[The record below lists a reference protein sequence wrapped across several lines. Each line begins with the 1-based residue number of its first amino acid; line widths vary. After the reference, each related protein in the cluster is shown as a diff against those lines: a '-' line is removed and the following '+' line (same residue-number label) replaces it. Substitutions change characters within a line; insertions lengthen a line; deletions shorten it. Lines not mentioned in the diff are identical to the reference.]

1 MKILHLDSTHPYLSN
16 ELNKLGFDN
25 FFDFKSSKKEIE
37 NKLFIYHG
45 IIIRS
50 RIPIDKVLI
59 DKATNLKFIARVGS
73 GIENIDIKHA
83 KKNNIKIISSPEGN
97 SNAVGE
103 HALGMLLS
111 LINNISYSHNEIIN
125 GKWSREANRGYEL
138 KNKTVGLIGY
148 GHTGKSFAKKLSG
161 FDVSTIFFDL
171 KSNLKNEFASEV
183 TLKEIKETADV
194 ISIHSSLTKES
205 YEILNTK
212 FINECKK
219 WIKEYYGENPETSD
233 SYGRIVTSKHFNRL
247 KAHLDDAKSK
257 HATINSGA
265 NSNEDVKYI
274 APTIVSDLGN
284 DALLLEDEIFG
295 PILPIVTYKTVN
307 EAIAYINTKERP
319 LALYIYS
326 KSKKNTKQFLNN
338 TKAGGTCINNNII
351 HYANHNL
358 PFGGVNNSGIG
369 KSHGYHGFKAFSNE
383 RAVVKQHTFGI
394 SELLFPPYTGFKE
407 KLARLTVKWF

>member
-37 NKLFIYHG
+37 NKIFIYDG

-50 RIPIDKVLI
+50 RIPIDKILM

-73 GIENIDIKHA
+73 GIENIDIKYA

-171 KSNLKNEFASEV
+171 KSNLKNEFATEV

-219 WIKEYYGENPETSD
+219 PFWLINTSRGNCVKIKDLIKGIKEKKVLGAALDVLEFEKKSFEKLLETSM
-233 SYGRIVTSKHFNRL
+233 SN
-247 KAHLDDAKSK
+247 DDFSFL
-257 HATINSGA
+257 INS
-265 NSNEDVKYI
+265 KKIILTPHI
-274 APTIVSDLGN
+274 AGWTHESK
-284 DALLLEDEIFG
+284 LLLVKI
-295 PILPIVTYKTVN
+295 ILDKIK
-307 EAIAYINTKERP
+307 K
-319 LALYIYS
+319 LFAL
-326 KSKKNTKQFLNN
+326 
-338 TKAGGTCINNNII
+338 
-351 HYANHNL
+351 
-358 PFGGVNNSGIG
+358 
-369 KSHGYHGFKAFSNE
+369 
-383 RAVVKQHTFGI
+383 
-394 SELLFPPYTGFKE
+394 
-407 KLARLTVKWF
+407 

>member
-25 FFDFKSSKKEIE
+25 FFDFESSKKEIE
-37 NKLFIYHG
+37 NKLFIYDG

-171 KSNLKNEFASEV
+171 KSNLKNEFATEV

-219 WIKEYYGENPETSD
+219 PFWLINTSRGNCVKIKDLIKGIKEKKVLGAALDVLEFEKKSFEKLLETSL
-233 SYGRIVTSKHFNRL
+233 SN
-247 KAHLDDAKSK
+247 DDFSFL
-257 HATINSGA
+257 INS
-265 NSNEDVKYI
+265 KKIILTPHI
-274 APTIVSDLGN
+274 AGWTHESK
-284 DALLLEDEIFG
+284 LLLVKI
-295 PILPIVTYKTVN
+295 ILDKIK
-307 EAIAYINTKERP
+307 K
-319 LALYIYS
+319 LFAL
-326 KSKKNTKQFLNN
+326 
-338 TKAGGTCINNNII
+338 
-351 HYANHNL
+351 
-358 PFGGVNNSGIG
+358 
-369 KSHGYHGFKAFSNE
+369 
-383 RAVVKQHTFGI
+383 
-394 SELLFPPYTGFKE
+394 
-407 KLARLTVKWF
+407 

>member
-37 NKLFIYHG
+37 NKLFIYDG

-73 GIENIDIKHA
+73 GIENIDIKYA

-111 LINNISYSHNEIIN
+111 LINNISFSHNEIIN

-219 WIKEYYGENPETSD
+219 PFWLINTSRGNCVKIKDLIKGIKEKKVLGAALDVLEFEKKSFEKLLETSM
-233 SYGRIVTSKHFNRL
+233 SN
-247 KAHLDDAKSK
+247 DDFSFL
-257 HATINSGA
+257 INS
-265 NSNEDVKYI
+265 KKIILTPHI
-274 APTIVSDLGN
+274 AGWTHESK
-284 DALLLEDEIFG
+284 LLLVKI
-295 PILPIVTYKTVN
+295 ILDKIK
-307 EAIAYINTKERP
+307 K
-319 LALYIYS
+319 LFAL
-326 KSKKNTKQFLNN
+326 
-338 TKAGGTCINNNII
+338 
-351 HYANHNL
+351 
-358 PFGGVNNSGIG
+358 
-369 KSHGYHGFKAFSNE
+369 
-383 RAVVKQHTFGI
+383 
-394 SELLFPPYTGFKE
+394 
-407 KLARLTVKWF
+407 

>member
-37 NKLFIYHG
+37 NKLFIYDG

-219 WIKEYYGENPETSD
+219 PFWLINTSRGNCVKIKDLIKGIKEKKVLGAALDVLEFEKKSFEKLLETSM
-233 SYGRIVTSKHFNRL
+233 YN
-247 KAHLDDAKSK
+247 DDFSFL
-257 HATINSGA
+257 INS
-265 NSNEDVKYI
+265 KKIILTPHI
-274 APTIVSDLGN
+274 AGWTHESK
-284 DALLLEDEIFG
+284 LLLVKI
-295 PILPIVTYKTVN
+295 ILVKIK
-307 EAIAYINTKERP
+307 K
-319 LALYIYS
+319 LFAL
-326 KSKKNTKQFLNN
+326 
-338 TKAGGTCINNNII
+338 
-351 HYANHNL
+351 
-358 PFGGVNNSGIG
+358 
-369 KSHGYHGFKAFSNE
+369 
-383 RAVVKQHTFGI
+383 
-394 SELLFPPYTGFKE
+394 
-407 KLARLTVKWF
+407 

>member
-1 MKILHLDSTHPYLSN
+1 MKILHLDNTHPYLSN

-37 NKLFIYHG
+37 NKLFIYDG

-219 WIKEYYGENPETSD
+219 PFWLINTSRGNCVKIKDLIKGIKEKKVLGAALDVLEFEKKSFEKLLETSM
-233 SYGRIVTSKHFNRL
+233 SN
-247 KAHLDDAKSK
+247 DDFSFL
-257 HATINSGA
+257 INS
-265 NSNEDVKYI
+265 KKIILTPHI
-274 APTIVSDLGN
+274 AGWTHESK
-284 DALLLEDEIFG
+284 LLLVKI
-295 PILPIVTYKTVN
+295 ILVKIK
-307 EAIAYINTKERP
+307 K
-319 LALYIYS
+319 LFAL
-326 KSKKNTKQFLNN
+326 
-338 TKAGGTCINNNII
+338 
-351 HYANHNL
+351 
-358 PFGGVNNSGIG
+358 
-369 KSHGYHGFKAFSNE
+369 
-383 RAVVKQHTFGI
+383 
-394 SELLFPPYTGFKE
+394 
-407 KLARLTVKWF
+407 

>member
-37 NKLFIYHG
+37 NKLFIYDG

-73 GIENIDIKHA
+73 GIENIDIKYA

-171 KSNLKNEFASEV
+171 KSNLNNEFASEV

-219 WIKEYYGENPETSD
+219 PFWLINTSRGNCVKIKDLIKGIKEKKVLGAALDVLEFEKKSFEKLLETSM
-233 SYGRIVTSKHFNRL
+233 SN
-247 KAHLDDAKSK
+247 DDFSFL
-257 HATINSGA
+257 INSKKIILTPHIAGWTHE
-265 NSNEDVKYI
+265 SKVLLVKI
-274 APTIVSDLGN
+274 ILDKIKKLF
-284 DALLLEDEIFG
+284 AL
-295 PILPIVTYKTVN
+295 
-307 EAIAYINTKERP
+307 
-319 LALYIYS
+319 
-326 KSKKNTKQFLNN
+326 
-338 TKAGGTCINNNII
+338 
-351 HYANHNL
+351 
-358 PFGGVNNSGIG
+358 
-369 KSHGYHGFKAFSNE
+369 
-383 RAVVKQHTFGI
+383 
-394 SELLFPPYTGFKE
+394 
-407 KLARLTVKWF
+407 

>member
-37 NKLFIYHG
+37 NKLFIYDG

-219 WIKEYYGENPETSD
+219 PFWLINTSRGNCVKIKDLIKGIKEKKVLGAALDVLEFEKKSFEKLLETSI
-233 SYGRIVTSKHFNRL
+233 SN
-247 KAHLDDAKSK
+247 DDFSFL
-257 HATINSGA
+257 INSKKIILTPHVAGWTHE
-265 NSNEDVKYI
+265 SK
-274 APTIVSDLGN
+274 
-284 DALLLEDEIFG
+284 LLLVKI
-295 PILPIVTYKTVN
+295 ILDKIK
-307 EAIAYINTKERP
+307 K
-319 LALYIYS
+319 LFAL
-326 KSKKNTKQFLNN
+326 
-338 TKAGGTCINNNII
+338 
-351 HYANHNL
+351 
-358 PFGGVNNSGIG
+358 
-369 KSHGYHGFKAFSNE
+369 
-383 RAVVKQHTFGI
+383 
-394 SELLFPPYTGFKE
+394 
-407 KLARLTVKWF
+407 

>member
-37 NKLFIYHG
+37 NKLFIYDG

-171 KSNLKNEFASEV
+171 KSNLKNEFATEV

-219 WIKEYYGENPETSD
+219 PFWLINTSRGNCVKIKDLIKGIKEKKVLGAALDVLEFEKKSFEKLLETSM
-233 SYGRIVTSKHFNRL
+233 SN
-247 KAHLDDAKSK
+247 DDFSFL
-257 HATINSGA
+257 INS
-265 NSNEDVKYI
+265 KKIILTPHI
-274 APTIVSDLGN
+274 AGWTHESK
-284 DALLLEDEIFG
+284 LLLVKI
-295 PILPIVTYKTVN
+295 ILVKIK
-307 EAIAYINTKERP
+307 K
-319 LALYIYS
+319 LFAL
-326 KSKKNTKQFLNN
+326 
-338 TKAGGTCINNNII
+338 
-351 HYANHNL
+351 
-358 PFGGVNNSGIG
+358 
-369 KSHGYHGFKAFSNE
+369 
-383 RAVVKQHTFGI
+383 
-394 SELLFPPYTGFKE
+394 
-407 KLARLTVKWF
+407 

>member
-37 NKLFIYHG
+37 NKLFIYDG

-111 LINNISYSHNEIIN
+111 LINNISFSHNEIIN

-219 WIKEYYGENPETSD
+219 PFWLINTSRGNCVKIKDLIKGIKEKKVLGAALDVLEFEKKSFEKLLETSM
-233 SYGRIVTSKHFNRL
+233 SN
-247 KAHLDDAKSK
+247 DDFSFL
-257 HATINSGA
+257 INS
-265 NSNEDVKYI
+265 KKIILTPHI
-274 APTIVSDLGN
+274 AGWTHESK
-284 DALLLEDEIFG
+284 LLLVKI
-295 PILPIVTYKTVN
+295 ILDKIK
-307 EAIAYINTKERP
+307 K
-319 LALYIYS
+319 LFAL
-326 KSKKNTKQFLNN
+326 
-338 TKAGGTCINNNII
+338 
-351 HYANHNL
+351 
-358 PFGGVNNSGIG
+358 
-369 KSHGYHGFKAFSNE
+369 
-383 RAVVKQHTFGI
+383 
-394 SELLFPPYTGFKE
+394 
-407 KLARLTVKWF
+407 

>member
-37 NKLFIYHG
+37 NKLFIYDG

-219 WIKEYYGENPETSD
+219 PFWLINTSRGNCVKIKDLIKGIKEKKVLGAALDVLEFEKKSFEKLLETSM
-233 SYGRIVTSKHFNRL
+233 SN
-247 KAHLDDAKSK
+247 DDFSFL
-257 HATINSGA
+257 INS
-265 NSNEDVKYI
+265 KKIILTPHI
-274 APTIVSDLGN
+274 AGWTHESK
-284 DALLLEDEIFG
+284 LLLVKI
-295 PILPIVTYKTVN
+295 ILDKIK
-307 EAIAYINTKERP
+307 K
-319 LALYIYS
+319 LFAL
-326 KSKKNTKQFLNN
+326 
-338 TKAGGTCINNNII
+338 
-351 HYANHNL
+351 
-358 PFGGVNNSGIG
+358 
-369 KSHGYHGFKAFSNE
+369 
-383 RAVVKQHTFGI
+383 
-394 SELLFPPYTGFKE
+394 
-407 KLARLTVKWF
+407 

>member
-1 MKILHLDSTHPYLSN
+1 MKILHLDSTHSYLYQN
-16 ELNKLGFDN
+16 LEKLGFTN
-25 FFDFKSSKKEIE
+25 KFDFESSKDQIE
-37 NKLFIYHG
+37 NKISSYHG

-50 RIPIDKVLI
+50 RIPIDKSLI
-59 DKATNLKFIARVGS
+59 NKATNLKFIARVGS

-83 KKNNIKIISSPEGN
+83 KKNNIKIISSPEAN

-148 GHTGKSFAKKLSG
+148 GYTGKSFAKKLSG

-219 WIKEYYGENPETSD
+219 PFWLINTSRGNCVKIKDLIKGIKEKKVLGAALDVLEFEKKSFEKLLETS
-233 SYGRIVTSKHFNRL
+233 TSN
-247 KAHLDDAKSK
+247 DDFSFL
-257 HATINSGA
+257 INSKKIILTPHIAGWTHESKL
-265 NSNEDVKYI
+265 NLVKI
-274 APTIVSDLGN
+274 ILDKIKKLF
-284 DALLLEDEIFG
+284 AL
-295 PILPIVTYKTVN
+295 
-307 EAIAYINTKERP
+307 
-319 LALYIYS
+319 
-326 KSKKNTKQFLNN
+326 
-338 TKAGGTCINNNII
+338 
-351 HYANHNL
+351 
-358 PFGGVNNSGIG
+358 
-369 KSHGYHGFKAFSNE
+369 
-383 RAVVKQHTFGI
+383 
-394 SELLFPPYTGFKE
+394 
-407 KLARLTVKWF
+407 

>member
-37 NKLFIYHG
+37 NKIFIYDG

-50 RIPIDKVLI
+50 RIPIDKILM

-73 GIENIDIKHA
+73 GIENIDIKYA

-171 KSNLKNEFASEV
+171 KSNLKNEFATEV

-219 WIKEYYGENPETSD
+219 PFWLINTSRGNCVKIKDLIKGIKEKKVLGAALDVLEFEKKSFEKLLETSL
-233 SYGRIVTSKHFNRL
+233 SN
-247 KAHLDDAKSK
+247 DDFSFL
-257 HATINSGA
+257 INS
-265 NSNEDVKYI
+265 KKIILTPHI
-274 APTIVSDLGN
+274 AGWTHESK
-284 DALLLEDEIFG
+284 LLLVKI
-295 PILPIVTYKTVN
+295 ILDKIK
-307 EAIAYINTKERP
+307 K
-319 LALYIYS
+319 LFAL
-326 KSKKNTKQFLNN
+326 
-338 TKAGGTCINNNII
+338 
-351 HYANHNL
+351 
-358 PFGGVNNSGIG
+358 
-369 KSHGYHGFKAFSNE
+369 
-383 RAVVKQHTFGI
+383 
-394 SELLFPPYTGFKE
+394 
-407 KLARLTVKWF
+407 

>member
-37 NKLFIYHG
+37 NKLFIYDG

-219 WIKEYYGENPETSD
+219 PFWLINTSRGNCVKIKDLIKGIKEKKVLGAALDVLEFEKKSFEKLLETSM
-233 SYGRIVTSKHFNRL
+233 SN
-247 KAHLDDAKSK
+247 DDFSFL
-257 HATINSGA
+257 INS
-265 NSNEDVKYI
+265 KKIILTPHI
-274 APTIVSDLGN
+274 AGWTHESK
-284 DALLLEDEIFG
+284 LLLVKI
-295 PILPIVTYKTVN
+295 ILVKIK
-307 EAIAYINTKERP
+307 K
-319 LALYIYS
+319 LFAL
-326 KSKKNTKQFLNN
+326 
-338 TKAGGTCINNNII
+338 
-351 HYANHNL
+351 
-358 PFGGVNNSGIG
+358 
-369 KSHGYHGFKAFSNE
+369 
-383 RAVVKQHTFGI
+383 
-394 SELLFPPYTGFKE
+394 
-407 KLARLTVKWF
+407 

>member
-37 NKLFIYHG
+37 NKLFIYDG

-73 GIENIDIKHA
+73 GIENIDIKYA

-219 WIKEYYGENPETSD
+219 PFWLINTSRGNCVKIKDLIKGIKEKKILGAALDVLEFEKKSFEKLLETSM
-233 SYGRIVTSKHFNRL
+233 SN
-247 KAHLDDAKSK
+247 DDFSFL
-257 HATINSGA
+257 INS
-265 NSNEDVKYI
+265 KKIILTPHI
-274 APTIVSDLGN
+274 AGWTHESK
-284 DALLLEDEIFG
+284 LLLVKI
-295 PILPIVTYKTVN
+295 ILDKIK
-307 EAIAYINTKERP
+307 K
-319 LALYIYS
+319 LFAL
-326 KSKKNTKQFLNN
+326 
-338 TKAGGTCINNNII
+338 
-351 HYANHNL
+351 
-358 PFGGVNNSGIG
+358 
-369 KSHGYHGFKAFSNE
+369 
-383 RAVVKQHTFGI
+383 
-394 SELLFPPYTGFKE
+394 
-407 KLARLTVKWF
+407 

>member
-1 MKILHLDSTHPYLSN
+1 MKILHLDSTHPYLCN
-16 ELNKLGFDN
+16 ELNTLGFDN

-37 NKLFIYHG
+37 NKIFIYDG

-50 RIPIDKVLI
+50 RIPIDKILM

-73 GIENIDIKHA
+73 GIENIDIKYA

-171 KSNLKNEFASEV
+171 KSNLKNEFATEV

-219 WIKEYYGENPETSD
+219 PFWLINTSRGNCVKIKDLIKGIKEKKVLGAALDVLEFEKKSFEKLLETSM
-233 SYGRIVTSKHFNRL
+233 SN
-247 KAHLDDAKSK
+247 DDFSFL
-257 HATINSGA
+257 INS
-265 NSNEDVKYI
+265 KKIILTPHI
-274 APTIVSDLGN
+274 AGWTHESK
-284 DALLLEDEIFG
+284 LLLVKI
-295 PILPIVTYKTVN
+295 ILDKIK
-307 EAIAYINTKERP
+307 K
-319 LALYIYS
+319 LFAL
-326 KSKKNTKQFLNN
+326 
-338 TKAGGTCINNNII
+338 
-351 HYANHNL
+351 
-358 PFGGVNNSGIG
+358 
-369 KSHGYHGFKAFSNE
+369 
-383 RAVVKQHTFGI
+383 
-394 SELLFPPYTGFKE
+394 
-407 KLARLTVKWF
+407 

>member
-37 NKLFIYHG
+37 NKIFIYDG

-50 RIPIDKVLI
+50 RIPIDKILM

-73 GIENIDIKHA
+73 GIENIDIKYA

-171 KSNLKNEFASEV
+171 KSNLKNEFATEV

-205 YEILNTK
+205 CEILNTK
-212 FINECKK
+212 FINECKIPFWLINTSRGNCVK
-219 WIKEYYGENPETSD
+219 IKDLIKGIKEKKVLGAALDVLEFEKKSFEKLLETSL
-233 SYGRIVTSKHFNRL
+233 SN
-247 KAHLDDAKSK
+247 DDFSFL
-257 HATINSGA
+257 INS
-265 NSNEDVKYI
+265 KKIILTPHI
-274 APTIVSDLGN
+274 AGWTHESK
-284 DALLLEDEIFG
+284 LLLVKI
-295 PILPIVTYKTVN
+295 ILDKIK
-307 EAIAYINTKERP
+307 K
-319 LALYIYS
+319 LFAL
-326 KSKKNTKQFLNN
+326 
-338 TKAGGTCINNNII
+338 
-351 HYANHNL
+351 
-358 PFGGVNNSGIG
+358 
-369 KSHGYHGFKAFSNE
+369 
-383 RAVVKQHTFGI
+383 
-394 SELLFPPYTGFKE
+394 
-407 KLARLTVKWF
+407 

>member
-37 NKLFIYHG
+37 NKIFIYDG

-50 RIPIDKVLI
+50 RIPIDKILM

-73 GIENIDIKHA
+73 GIENIDIKYA

-171 KSNLKNEFASEV
+171 KSNLKNEFATEV

-219 WIKEYYGENPETSD
+219 PFWLINTSRGNCVKIKDLIKGIKEKKVLGAALDVLEFEKKSFEKLLETSM
-233 SYGRIVTSKHFNRL
+233 S
-247 KAHLDDAKSK
+247 DDDFSFL
-257 HATINSGA
+257 INS
-265 NSNEDVKYI
+265 KKIILTPHI
-274 APTIVSDLGN
+274 AGWTHESK
-284 DALLLEDEIFG
+284 LLLVKI
-295 PILPIVTYKTVN
+295 ILDKIK
-307 EAIAYINTKERP
+307 K
-319 LALYIYS
+319 LFAL
-326 KSKKNTKQFLNN
+326 
-338 TKAGGTCINNNII
+338 
-351 HYANHNL
+351 
-358 PFGGVNNSGIG
+358 
-369 KSHGYHGFKAFSNE
+369 
-383 RAVVKQHTFGI
+383 
-394 SELLFPPYTGFKE
+394 
-407 KLARLTVKWF
+407 

>member
-37 NKLFIYHG
+37 NKLFIYDG

-219 WIKEYYGENPETSD
+219 PFWLINTSRGNCVKIKDLIKGIKEKKVLGAALDVLEFEKKSFEKLLETSI
-233 SYGRIVTSKHFNRL
+233 SN
-247 KAHLDDAKSK
+247 DDFSFL
-257 HATINSGA
+257 INS
-265 NSNEDVKYI
+265 KKIILTPHI
-274 APTIVSDLGN
+274 AGWTHESK
-284 DALLLEDEIFG
+284 LLLVKI
-295 PILPIVTYKTVN
+295 ILDKIK
-307 EAIAYINTKERP
+307 K
-319 LALYIYS
+319 LFAL
-326 KSKKNTKQFLNN
+326 
-338 TKAGGTCINNNII
+338 
-351 HYANHNL
+351 
-358 PFGGVNNSGIG
+358 
-369 KSHGYHGFKAFSNE
+369 
-383 RAVVKQHTFGI
+383 
-394 SELLFPPYTGFKE
+394 
-407 KLARLTVKWF
+407 

>member
-1 MKILHLDSTHPYLSN
+1 MKILHLDSTHPYLCN

-37 NKLFIYHG
+37 NKLFIYDG

-73 GIENIDIKHA
+73 GIENIDIKYA

-148 GHTGKSFAKKLSG
+148 GQTGKSFAKKLSG

-219 WIKEYYGENPETSD
+219 PFWLINTSRGNCVKIKDLIKGIKEKKVLGAALDVLEFEKKSFEKLLETSM
-233 SYGRIVTSKHFNRL
+233 SN
-247 KAHLDDAKSK
+247 DDFSFL
-257 HATINSGA
+257 INSKKIILTPHVAGWTHE
-265 NSNEDVKYI
+265 SK
-274 APTIVSDLGN
+274 
-284 DALLLEDEIFG
+284 LLLVKI
-295 PILPIVTYKTVN
+295 ILDKIK
-307 EAIAYINTKERP
+307 K
-319 LALYIYS
+319 LFAL
-326 KSKKNTKQFLNN
+326 
-338 TKAGGTCINNNII
+338 
-351 HYANHNL
+351 
-358 PFGGVNNSGIG
+358 
-369 KSHGYHGFKAFSNE
+369 
-383 RAVVKQHTFGI
+383 
-394 SELLFPPYTGFKE
+394 
-407 KLARLTVKWF
+407 

>member
-1 MKILHLDSTHPYLSN
+1 MT
-16 ELNKLGFDN
+16 
-25 FFDFKSSKKEIE
+25 
-37 NKLFIYHG
+37 

-219 WIKEYYGENPETSD
+219 PFWLINTSRGNCVKINDLIKGIKEKKVLG
-233 SYGRIVTSKHFNRL
+233 
-247 KAHLDDAKSK
+247 AALDVLEFEKKSFEK
-257 HATINSGA
+257 LLEPSNSNDDLSFLINS
-265 NSNEDVKYI
+265 KKIILTPHI
-274 APTIVSDLGN
+274 AGWTHESK
-284 DALLLEDEIFG
+284 LLLVKI
-295 PILPIVTYKTVN
+295 ILKKIK
-307 EAIAYINTKERP
+307 K
-319 LALYIYS
+319 LFAL
-326 KSKKNTKQFLNN
+326 
-338 TKAGGTCINNNII
+338 
-351 HYANHNL
+351 
-358 PFGGVNNSGIG
+358 
-369 KSHGYHGFKAFSNE
+369 
-383 RAVVKQHTFGI
+383 
-394 SELLFPPYTGFKE
+394 
-407 KLARLTVKWF
+407 

>member
-111 LINNISYSHNEIIN
+111 LINNISCSHNEIIN

-161 FDVSTIFFDL
+161 LDVSTIFFDL
-171 KSNLKNEFASEV
+171 KSNLKNEFATEV

-219 WIKEYYGENPETSD
+219 PFWLINTSRGNCVKIKDLIKGIKEKKVLGAALDVLEFEKKSFEKLLETSM
-233 SYGRIVTSKHFNRL
+233 SN
-247 KAHLDDAKSK
+247 DDFSFL
-257 HATINSGA
+257 INS
-265 NSNEDVKYI
+265 KKIILTPHI
-274 APTIVSDLGN
+274 AGWTHESK
-284 DALLLEDEIFG
+284 LLLVKI
-295 PILPIVTYKTVN
+295 ILDKIK
-307 EAIAYINTKERP
+307 K
-319 LALYIYS
+319 LFAL
-326 KSKKNTKQFLNN
+326 
-338 TKAGGTCINNNII
+338 
-351 HYANHNL
+351 
-358 PFGGVNNSGIG
+358 
-369 KSHGYHGFKAFSNE
+369 
-383 RAVVKQHTFGI
+383 
-394 SELLFPPYTGFKE
+394 
-407 KLARLTVKWF
+407 

>member
-37 NKLFIYHG
+37 NKLFIYDG

-111 LINNISYSHNEIIN
+111 LINNISFSHNEIIN

-219 WIKEYYGENPETSD
+219 PFWLINTSRGNCVKIKDLIKGIKEKKVLGAALDVLEFEKKSFEKLLETSM
-233 SYGRIVTSKHFNRL
+233 SN
-247 KAHLDDAKSK
+247 DDFSFL
-257 HATINSGA
+257 INS
-265 NSNEDVKYI
+265 KKIILTPHI
-274 APTIVSDLGN
+274 AGWTHESK
-284 DALLLEDEIFG
+284 LLLVKI
-295 PILPIVTYKTVN
+295 ILVKIK
-307 EAIAYINTKERP
+307 K
-319 LALYIYS
+319 LFAL
-326 KSKKNTKQFLNN
+326 
-338 TKAGGTCINNNII
+338 
-351 HYANHNL
+351 
-358 PFGGVNNSGIG
+358 
-369 KSHGYHGFKAFSNE
+369 
-383 RAVVKQHTFGI
+383 
-394 SELLFPPYTGFKE
+394 
-407 KLARLTVKWF
+407 

>member
-73 GIENIDIKHA
+73 GIENIDIKYA

-171 KSNLKNEFASEV
+171 KSNLKNEFATEV

-219 WIKEYYGENPETSD
+219 PFWLINTSRGNCVKIKDLIKGIKEKKVLGAALDVLEFEKKSFEKLLETSM
-233 SYGRIVTSKHFNRL
+233 SN
-247 KAHLDDAKSK
+247 DDFSFL
-257 HATINSGA
+257 INS
-265 NSNEDVKYI
+265 KKIILTPHI
-274 APTIVSDLGN
+274 AGWTHESK
-284 DALLLEDEIFG
+284 LLLVKI
-295 PILPIVTYKTVN
+295 ILDKIK
-307 EAIAYINTKERP
+307 K
-319 LALYIYS
+319 LFAL
-326 KSKKNTKQFLNN
+326 
-338 TKAGGTCINNNII
+338 
-351 HYANHNL
+351 
-358 PFGGVNNSGIG
+358 
-369 KSHGYHGFKAFSNE
+369 
-383 RAVVKQHTFGI
+383 
-394 SELLFPPYTGFKE
+394 
-407 KLARLTVKWF
+407 

>member
-37 NKLFIYHG
+37 NKLFIYDG

-171 KSNLKNEFASEV
+171 KSNLKNEFATEV

-219 WIKEYYGENPETSD
+219 PFWLINTSRGNCVKIKDLIKGIKEKKVLGAALDVLEFEKKSFEKLLETSL
-233 SYGRIVTSKHFNRL
+233 SN
-247 KAHLDDAKSK
+247 DDFSFL
-257 HATINSGA
+257 INS
-265 NSNEDVKYI
+265 KKIILTPHI
-274 APTIVSDLGN
+274 AGWTHESK
-284 DALLLEDEIFG
+284 LLLVKI
-295 PILPIVTYKTVN
+295 ILDKIK
-307 EAIAYINTKERP
+307 K
-319 LALYIYS
+319 LFAL
-326 KSKKNTKQFLNN
+326 
-338 TKAGGTCINNNII
+338 
-351 HYANHNL
+351 
-358 PFGGVNNSGIG
+358 
-369 KSHGYHGFKAFSNE
+369 
-383 RAVVKQHTFGI
+383 
-394 SELLFPPYTGFKE
+394 
-407 KLARLTVKWF
+407 

>member
-37 NKLFIYHG
+37 NKIFIYDG

-50 RIPIDKVLI
+50 RIPIDKILM

-73 GIENIDIKHA
+73 GIENIDIKYA

-171 KSNLKNEFASEV
+171 KSNLKNEFATEV

-219 WIKEYYGENPETSD
+219 PFWLINTSRGNCVKIKDLIKGIKEKKVLGAALDVLEFEKKSFEKLLETSL
-233 SYGRIVTSKHFNRL
+233 SN
-247 KAHLDDAKSK
+247 DDFSFL
-257 HATINSGA
+257 INSKKIILTPHIAGWTHE
-265 NSNEDVKYI
+265 SKLVLVKI
-274 APTIVSDLGN
+274 ILDKIKKLF
-284 DALLLEDEIFG
+284 AL
-295 PILPIVTYKTVN
+295 
-307 EAIAYINTKERP
+307 
-319 LALYIYS
+319 
-326 KSKKNTKQFLNN
+326 
-338 TKAGGTCINNNII
+338 
-351 HYANHNL
+351 
-358 PFGGVNNSGIG
+358 
-369 KSHGYHGFKAFSNE
+369 
-383 RAVVKQHTFGI
+383 
-394 SELLFPPYTGFKE
+394 
-407 KLARLTVKWF
+407 

>member
-37 NKLFIYHG
+37 NKLFIYDG

-73 GIENIDIKHA
+73 GIENIDIKYA

-148 GHTGKSFAKKLSG
+148 GQTGKSFAKKLSG

-219 WIKEYYGENPETSD
+219 PFWLINTSRGNCVKIKDLIKGIKEKKVLGAALDVLEFEKKSFEKLLETSM
-233 SYGRIVTSKHFNRL
+233 SN
-247 KAHLDDAKSK
+247 DDFSFL
-257 HATINSGA
+257 INSKKIILTPHVAGWTHE
-265 NSNEDVKYI
+265 SK
-274 APTIVSDLGN
+274 
-284 DALLLEDEIFG
+284 LLLVKI
-295 PILPIVTYKTVN
+295 ILDKIK
-307 EAIAYINTKERP
+307 K
-319 LALYIYS
+319 LFAL
-326 KSKKNTKQFLNN
+326 
-338 TKAGGTCINNNII
+338 
-351 HYANHNL
+351 
-358 PFGGVNNSGIG
+358 
-369 KSHGYHGFKAFSNE
+369 
-383 RAVVKQHTFGI
+383 
-394 SELLFPPYTGFKE
+394 
-407 KLARLTVKWF
+407 